1 MQNTVNDVCPSSR
14 RAANALDAFA
24 HDDSYTDKG
33 MTYLEQAPIE
43 NATEYSQIPTS
54 EGRHDQDPAGIDT
67 TIAADIFDDF
77 AKFLESAGLD
87 ATWDEEYLQMFD
99 TTNNESILATD
110 MEVDDV
116 NAIQSRHALESRHE
130 TIDDEDLFAELK
142 PIREAKARNV
152 DRMLSIAA
160 RVY

>member
-1 MQNTVNDVCPSSR
+1 VQNTVNDVCPSSR
-14 RAANALDAFA
+14 RAANSLDAFG
-24 HDDSYTDKG
+24 HNDSYTDKG
-33 MTYLEQAPIE
+33 TIFLEHAPVE
-43 NATEYSQIPTS
+43 DARECLQIST
-54 EGRHDQDPAGIDT
+54 RHDEDSAGIDT
-67 TIAADIFDDF
+67 TIAPDIFDDF

-99 TTNNESILATD
+99 TVNNESTLATD

-116 NAIQSRHALESRHE
+116 NGIRSRHELESRHE